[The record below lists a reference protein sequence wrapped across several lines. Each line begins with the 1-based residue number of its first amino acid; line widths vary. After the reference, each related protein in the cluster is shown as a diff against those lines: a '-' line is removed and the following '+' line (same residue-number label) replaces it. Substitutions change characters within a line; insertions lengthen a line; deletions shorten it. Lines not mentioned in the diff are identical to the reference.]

1 MEENQR
7 CEKSRVRRFEVW
19 RARPKLWLLFT
30 AFTFTVLTN
39 ALIYGKEDSVLTEK
53 ITKTQR
59 LSLYPGQCN
68 SEIEKIHVEDTGL

>member
-7 CEKSRVRRFEVW
+7 CEKSIVRRFEVW

-30 AFTFTVLTN
+30 AFTFAVLTN

-53 ITKTQR
+53 LTKTQER
-59 LSLYPGQCN
+59 LSFSWNPGQCN
-68 SEIEKIHVEDTGL
+68 SEIEKYM